1 VSYRLRLFL
10 ALILTV
16 LAIFV
21 VRLMYLQFALAEEF
35 RALSAENFLRQERIM
50 PLRGRILASDGTVLA
65 DNRIAVDLMYRGG
78 EILNW
83 ERIRFLLG
91 LPGDPRPPDPNNA
104 RERLEGAAVV
114 AWNIREE
121 LIPALQELTAGQP
134 NLYLRQRIERTYPT
148 NLAAHVVGYTTEA
161 DPQRFPGH
169 ALGDLVGQM
178 GLEAGLQR
186 VLFGVPGAA
195 LVEVDNRGTVLNRRT
210 ILPARPG
217 QDVTLTI
224 DPTVQHLAEEALKN
238 ALPYVNADRRSRGLP
253 PESVV
258 RGAIIALNPQTG
270 DILAMA
276 SHPTFDQNLFT
287 RRPSPAEQITALLND
302 SVNFTL
308 LNRAVEAY
316 EPASTFKLV
325 TSSALL
331 EGGFIAPGSRFSCS
345 GAFTFGGITWRN
357 WAPGFRGNQDTR
369 QAIADSCNTFF
380 WNAIAGTPN
389 WTVGWAPFVRS
400 LTERAREFG
409 FGQPVG
415 VGLPEEKAGRVPTD
429 ASSRAVRGHPWRP
442 GDTLNIAI
450 GQGDMLATP
459 LQVAQLI
466 STLALGGTKVQPRLI
481 KAIGDEPVAS
491 EVTTVPGRH
500 WRTLQEGLRMLFTHF
515 PAQRVM
521 GPRVFPVNVAGK
533 TGTAQ
538 NPRGDGYF
546 HAWFM
551 GYGPIE
557 NPELAVVVFI
567 EHGGSS
573 ATVAVPTAR
582 DFMAAF
588 WGVSP

>member
-1 VSYRLRLFL
+1 MSYRLRLFL

-21 VRLMYLQFALAEEF
+21 GRLMYLQFALAEEF

-83 ERIRFLLG
+83 ERIRFSLG
-91 LPGDPRPPDPNNA
+91 LTGDPRPPDPNNA

-121 LIPALQELTAGQP
+121 LVPALQELTAGQP
-134 NLYLRQRIERTYPT
+134 NLYLRQRVERTYPT

-161 DPQRFPGH
+161 DPRRFPGH

-178 GLEAGLQR
+178 GLEAGLQSE
-186 VLFGVPGAA
+186 LFGVPGTA

-224 DPTVQHLAEEALKN
+224 DPTVQHMAEEALKN
-238 ALPYVNADRRSRGLP
+238 ALQYVNADRRHRGLP

-276 SHPTFDQNLFT
+276 SQPTFDQNLFT

-331 EGGFIAPGSRFSCS
+331 EGGFIAPGSRFPCS
-345 GAFTFGGITWRN
+345 GSFTFAGITWRN
-357 WAPGFRGNQDTR
+357 WAPGFRGNHDVR
-369 QAIADSCNTFF
+369 QAVADSCNTFY
-380 WNAIAGTPN
+380 WNAIAGTPS

-400 LTERAREFG
+400 LTERAFEFG
-409 FGQPVG
+409 FGQLVR

-429 ASSRAVRGHPWRP
+429 ASSRELRGHPWRP

-481 KAIGDEPVAS
+481 KAIGDEPVTS

-557 NPELAVVVFI
+557 APELAVVVFI

-588 WGVSP
+588 WGVVP